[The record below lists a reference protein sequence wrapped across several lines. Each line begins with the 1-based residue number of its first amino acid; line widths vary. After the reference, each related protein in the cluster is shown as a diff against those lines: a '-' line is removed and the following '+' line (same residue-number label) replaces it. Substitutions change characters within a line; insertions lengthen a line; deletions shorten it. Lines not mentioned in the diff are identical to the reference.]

1 MTSEHEGEGED
12 HGSFGELLRIPAIW
26 IAVAAN
32 FCNVGAQISSWSSLI
47 PYMKQYTSV
56 SERTAALYLLAT
68 LIALAAGRFIS
79 TPLMQYIR
87 PSRMLALYGVI
98 NAVLMLVAV
107 NRPGLIGAWG
117 VVASGFFLS
126 IMYPTI
132 FALGLKGLGRNTKI
146 GGSLLVMAIVG
157 GAIFPP
163 IMGLIA
169 RQTGSVALGY
179 LVPMIGFCGVAIYGF
194 YQSAQRSLLSGPAY

>member
-1 MTSEHEGEGED
+1 
-12 HGSFGELLRIPAIW
+12 
-26 IAVAAN
+26 
-32 FCNVGAQISSWSSLI
+32 
-47 PYMKQYTSV
+47 
-56 SERTAALYLLAT
+56 
-68 LIALAAGRFIS
+68 
-79 TPLMQYIR
+79 
-87 PSRMLALYGVI
+87 MLAVYGVL
-98 NAVLMLVAV
+98 NALLMLVAV

-132 FALGLKGLGRNTKI
+132 FALGLKGLGPNTKI

-169 RQTGSVALGY
+169 KQTGSIALGY
-179 LVPMIGFCGVAIYGF
+179 LVPMAGYCGVAIYGF
-194 YQSAQRSLLSGPAY
+194 YQSSQRSLLSGPAY